1 MSKACHIAIG
11 ITEKENRENIG
22 LDLSARESEYS
33 WSNFFEYLKARG
45 LSGLKMLIY
54 DAHKGLVKAIK
65 ETFVNVI

>member
-11 ITEKENRENIG
+11 ITEKENREIIG